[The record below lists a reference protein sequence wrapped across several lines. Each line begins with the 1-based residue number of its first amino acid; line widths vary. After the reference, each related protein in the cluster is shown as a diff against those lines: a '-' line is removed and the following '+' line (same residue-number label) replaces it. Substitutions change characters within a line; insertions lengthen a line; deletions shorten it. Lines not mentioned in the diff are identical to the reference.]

1 MGNYFSGDYQG
12 PPFALFGPAHLA
24 ALLTII
30 LLNLLLV
37 LFRNSTEKTKYSIRW
52 ILALFLW
59 FDEISWHIW
68 NAAIGKWSIQYMLP
82 LNICSV
88 LIWSS
93 GLMLIF
99 KNYKIYEFA
108 YFLGIG
114 AGIQYLLTPDL
125 GIYGFPHFRFF
136 QTFISHGLLITAPIY
151 MTVVEGF
158 RPTWK
163 SILRI
168 TIWANVYMFFIFIV
182 NSSIGSNYLMINNK
196 PSTPSLLDILPSWP
210 YYIIFMELIGI
221 ATFLILYL
229 PFIFNNNLHKTL
241 FKTI

>member
-229 PFIFNNNLHKTL
+229 PFIFNNNLHKT
-241 FKTI
+241 TVS